1 MAMQYYNYRKKQREV
16 IIMREKLLDRMIKI
30 YGFEHEIVIEFARMC
45 EEWLPTENNDKALET
60 LVKCH
65 EENPVGFD
73 DDEDFQKRGLTTSPT
88 DAIINVTKE
97 GDKIMNHN
105 IYFLFSTL
113 SLVLIAPFG
122 AINPL
127 IALAAVGIAGV
138 FFFIWYLKEMEEQ
151 EKEYK
156 KGLDK

>member
-1 MAMQYYNYRKKQREV
+1 
-16 IIMREKLLDRMIKI
+16 MREKYEAMGNEMIRNL
-30 YGFEHEIVIEFARMC
+30 GFENKKVILFWKAFEEERWLAC
-45 EEWLPTENNDKALET
+45 ELHYN
-60 LVKCH
+60 C
-65 EENPVGFD
+65 F
-73 DDEDFQKRGLTTSPT
+73 KRGLDNKPRRCY
-88 DAIINVTKE
+88 NKYNKRE

-105 IYFLFSTL
+105 IYFLFSIL

-151 EKEYK
+151 EKNYK
-156 KGLDK
+156 KELDK

>member
-1 MAMQYYNYRKKQREV
+1 
-16 IIMREKLLDRMIKI
+16 MREQLLDRMIRI

-65 EENPVGFD
+65 EENPIGFD

-88 DAIINVTKE
+88 DVIINVTKE
-97 GDKIMNHN
+97 RDKIMNHN
-105 IYFLFSTL
+105 IYFLFSIL

-151 EKEYK
+151 EKNYK
-156 KGLDK
+156 KELDR

>member
-1 MAMQYYNYRKKQREV
+1 M
-16 IIMREKLLDRMIKI
+16 
-30 YGFEHEIVIEFARMC
+30 G
-45 EEWLPTENNDKALET
+45 
-60 LVKCH
+60 
-65 EENPVGFD
+65 
-73 DDEDFQKRGLTTSPT
+73 
-88 DAIINVTKE
+88 
-97 GDKIMNHN
+97 HN
-105 IYFLFSTL
+105 IYFVFCLL
-113 SLVLIAPFG
+113 SLVIIAPFG